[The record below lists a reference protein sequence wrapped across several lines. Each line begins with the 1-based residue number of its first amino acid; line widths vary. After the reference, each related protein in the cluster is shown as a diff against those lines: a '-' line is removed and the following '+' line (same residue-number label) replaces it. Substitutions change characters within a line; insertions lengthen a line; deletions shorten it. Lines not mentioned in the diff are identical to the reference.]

1 MNGSGVMVSVGRD
14 DAAEAGRRGGAVL
27 GSGEKERSG
36 GVGWWR
42 EEVAA
47 VDGETEQMGESV
59 WKEDGSG
66 VAGER
71 VAARAGEVR

>member
-1 MNGSGVMVSVGRD
+1 M
-14 DAAEAGRRGGAVL
+14 
-27 GSGEKERSG
+27 
-36 GVGWWR
+36 GWWR

-47 VDGETEQMGESV
+47 VDGETEQMEESV